1 MNRRRL
7 IRAFAT
13 SILLAGIAVLGADQP
28 PAPAAATPVPGAAAA
43 TNVIGPRIQF
53 ETLLHDFG
61 RARSGEVVKYT
72 YVFTNTGD
80 HVLEISGVH
89 ACGCITAD
97 WTRKV
102 EPGMTG
108 TIPIS
113 FNSSGYT
120 GPVVKGITVTC
131 NDRAHPQS
139 TLQFRGAL
147 WKPIDVLPQYAVLN
161 LTPDAPLSAATV
173 VVTNNLEEP
182 ITLSAPQCNNPAFTA
197 ELKTIQPGKEF
208 RVVVAPAS
216 PLRAGYSQALITLKT
231 SSTNAPVVSFT
242 VIANVPAAVTIT
254 PPQIVLPPAP
264 LAQAQTNTIN
274 FIDNST
280 NAMVLSEPAINATGV
295 DVHLRAVLPGR
306 QFAATL
312 VFPQGF
318 EIPPGQNAELSI
330 KSSLA
335 LMPSLKLPIRQTPRL
350 APPPVASVKESSS
363 IVTNQLRQQIRF
375 KSPPLP
381 PRPILPRSGS

>member
-1 MNRRRL
+1 M
-7 IRAFAT
+7 
-13 SILLAGIAVLGADQP
+13 LLTDIAVRGADQP
-28 PAPAAATPVPGAAAA
+28 PTPAATTPVPGAPAV
-43 TNVIGPRIQF
+43 TNVIGPSIQF
-53 ETLLHDFG
+53 ETMLHDFG
-61 RARSGEVVKYT
+61 RAKSGEVVKYT

-80 HVLEISGVH
+80 QVLELSGVH

-102 EPGMTG
+102 EPGMIG
-108 TIPIS
+108 TVPIS

-131 NDRAHPQS
+131 NDRTHPQP
-139 TLQFRGAL
+139 TLQFRSAL

-161 LTPDAPLSAATV
+161 LTPDAPLSTATV

-216 PLRAGYSQALITLKT
+216 PLRAGYSQALITMKT
-231 SSTNAPVVSFT
+231 SSTNAPVISFT
-242 VIANVPAAVTIT
+242 VIANVQTAVTIT

-264 LAQAQTNTIN
+264 LAQAQTNIIN
-274 FIDNST
+274 LIDNST
-280 NAMVLSEPAINATGV
+280 NAMVLSEPTINAIRV

-318 EIPPGQNAELSI
+318 ESPPGQKAELSI
-330 KSSLA
+330 KSSLS
-335 LMPSLKLPIRQTPRL
+335 LMPSLKLPILQTPSL
-350 APPPVASVKESSS
+350 APPPVAPVQVSSS
-363 IVTNQLRQQIRF
+363 VATNQLRQQIRF

-381 PRPILPRSGS
+381 PRPLPPRSGS